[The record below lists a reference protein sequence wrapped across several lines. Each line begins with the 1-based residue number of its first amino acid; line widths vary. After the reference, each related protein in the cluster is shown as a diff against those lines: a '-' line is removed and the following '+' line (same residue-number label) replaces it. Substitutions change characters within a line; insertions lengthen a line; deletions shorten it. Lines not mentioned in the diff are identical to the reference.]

1 MIMTLEVRCKACGS
15 RMIAHEQ
22 GYLVRSMVSEWI
34 RTDSGHLD
42 LVAFAGD
49 PQVMFDSD
57 IGDGGYVCTNCNH
70 EFVDLDDETDVTPNR
85 MVEAYHVGSG
95 AEIRDAAR
103 AVLRAWRE
111 RSVRFD
117 ELMDQ
122 LEQAVDERGGQE
134 AAVTGFDKADDNTQA
149 VNETDATQKNEGA
162 SVASDGTPSTS
173 GEKPMK
179 RFVITWGQD
188 TPAYA
193 TSVLEVADDATIED
207 VIEEA
212 KRQADATRGLVFEP
226 SHDWT
231 GLRIV
236 QIDDQDGFPVS
247 DEIAISPC
255 GEDLRLICQ
264 NVLSGYVNIQAIMHE
279 AERQNISVHPD
290 VAEALRQAHAYVI
303 SRKKSKEPAAAGAE
317 TA

>member
-1 MIMTLEVRCKACGS
+1 MSMTLEVRCKNCGS

-22 GYLVRSMVSEWI
+22 GYLVRTMVSEWN
-34 RTDSGHLD
+34 RTECGD
-42 LVAFAGD
+42 LNLVSFAD
-49 PQVMFDSD
+49 DHQVMFDSD

-70 EFVDLDDETDVTPNR
+70 EFVDLDEETEVTPNR

-111 RSVRFD
+111 RSLRID

-122 LEQAVDERGGQE
+122 LAQAVGEHGGQE
-134 AAVTGFDKADDNTQA
+134 PAVPGFDKADGNPQA
-149 VNETDATQKNEGA
+149 FNMTDATQKHEDA
-162 SVASDGTPSTS
+162 SIASDGTPATAP
-173 GEKPMK
+173 ETPMK

-193 TSVLEVADDATIED
+193 TSILEVPEDATMED

-247 DEIAISPC
+247 DSIAISTS
-255 GEDLRLICQ
+255 GEDLGLICQ
-264 NVLSGYVNIQAIMHE
+264 NVLSGVVKIEAVLHE
-279 AERQNISVHPD
+279 AERQNIPVHPD
-290 VAEALRQAHAYVI
+290 VAEALRQAHTFVI
-303 SRKKSKEPAAAGAE
+303 SRRKSNALAAGGAE
-317 TA
+317 FA

>member
-22 GYLVRSMVSEWI
+22 GYLVRYPVSEWGRAEHGYLAASSFCGI
-34 RTDSGHLD
+34 
-42 LVAFAGD
+42 A
-49 PQVMFDSD
+49 QVMFDSD
-57 IGDGGYVCTNCNH
+57 IGDGGYVCMNCDH
-70 EFVDLDDETDVTPNR
+70 EFVDLDEETEVTPNR
-85 MVEAYHVGSG
+85 MVEAYHGG
-95 AEIRDAAR
+95 TGEEIRDAAR

-111 RSVRFD
+111 RSVRID

-122 LEQAVDERGGQE
+122 LAQAVGEYGGQE
-134 AAVTGFDKADDNTQA
+134 PAVPGFDD
-149 VNETDATQKNEGA
+149 VTDSTNKHEGE
-162 SVASDGTPSTS
+162 SITSDGTPATS
-173 GEKPMK
+173 PETPMK

-247 DEIAISPC
+247 DSISIA
-255 GEDLRLICQ
+255 
-264 NVLSGYVNIQAIMHE
+264 
-279 AERQNISVHPD
+279 
-290 VAEALRQAHAYVI
+290 
-303 SRKKSKEPAAAGAE
+303 K
-317 TA
+317 